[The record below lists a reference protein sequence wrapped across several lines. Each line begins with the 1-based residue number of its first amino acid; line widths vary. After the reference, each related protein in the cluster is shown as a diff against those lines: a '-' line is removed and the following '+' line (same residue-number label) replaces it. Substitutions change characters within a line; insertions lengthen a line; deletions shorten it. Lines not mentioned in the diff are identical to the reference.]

1 MENGK
6 GSSSFQKG
14 DSKGISNYRPV
25 ANLCAASKVFEN
37 LILLRIKKLEKVN
50 NVDITNKGQHGFKTG
65 KSTNTAGLLVRSLIA
80 RALDEDNYALL
91 ASIDLSSAFDVVNV
105 KLLYDKMVTFKIKMK
120 SLFLNVR

>member
-91 ASIDLSSAFDVVNV
+91 ASIDLSLAFDVVNV
-105 KLLYDKMVTFKIKMK
+105 KLFIVKILNLYIMLSCTH
-120 SLFLNVR
+120 L

>member
-14 DSKGISNYRPV
+14 DSKDISNYRPV

-105 KLLYDKMVTFKIKMK
+105 MLFIVKILNLYIMLPCTH
-120 SLFLNVR
+120 L